1 MARVHA
7 SAIVDPAAQ
16 LAEDVEIGPFCLIGP
31 QVSIGAGTRLD
42 SHVVVSGRTHIGRN
56 NRFHAHSA
64 IGGAPQDKK
73 YGGEDTELVIGDGN
87 TVREHCTF
95 SLGTVQGGGV
105 TRLGSGNWIM
115 ANVHVA
121 HDCRVGDHTIMANNV
136 TLAGHVEIGDQV
148 ILGGMSA
155 VHQFTRVGAHAMVAG
170 GAIVLRD
177 VPPYVM
183 CSGNPAEP
191 HGLNTEGL
199 RRRGFDADTLAALK
213 RAYRVLYR
221 EGRTVAEAQ
230 DGLAALEAEAPA
242 AAAAVAL
249 LRDFVA
255 ASARGLIR

>member
-16 LAEDVEIGPFCLIGP
+16 LAEDVEIGPFCLVGP
-31 QVSIGAGTRLD
+31 RVSIGAGTRLD
-42 SHVVVSGRTHIGRN
+42 SHVVVAGRTRIGRN
-56 NRFHAHSA
+56 NRFYAHSA
-64 IGGAPQDKK
+64 IGGEPQDKK
-73 YGGEDTELVIGDGN
+73 YAGEDTELVIGDGN

-95 SLGTVQGGGV
+95 SLGTTQGGGV
-105 TRLGSGNWIM
+105 TRLGSDNWIM

-121 HDCRVGDHTIMANNV
+121 HDCQVGNGTIMANNV

-148 ILGGMSA
+148 ILGGMSG
-155 VHQFTRVGAHAMVAG
+155 VHQFVRVGAHAMAAG

-199 RRRGFDADTLAALK
+199 RRRGFDADTLVALK
-213 RAYRVLYR
+213 RAYRALYR
-221 EGRTVAEAQ
+221 EGRTVADAQEA
-230 DGLAALEAEAPA
+230 LAALEAESPA
-242 AAAAVAL
+242 AAPAVAL
-249 LRDFVA
+249 LREFVA

>member
-1 MARVHA
+1 MARIHP
-7 SAIVDPAAQ
+7 SAVVDPAAQ
-16 LAEDVEIGPFCLIGP
+16 LADEVEIGPFCLVGP
-31 QVSIGAGTRLD
+31 QVSMAAGTRLD
-42 SHVVVSGRTHIGRN
+42 SHVVIAGRTRIGRN
-56 NRFHAHSA
+56 NRFYSHCA
-64 IGGAPQDKK
+64 IGGEPQDKK

-95 SLGTVQGGGV
+95 SLGTAQGGGV
-105 TRLGSGNWIM
+105 TRIGSGNWVM

-121 HDCRVGDHTIMANNV
+121 HDCLVGDGTIMANNV

-191 HGLNTEGL
+191 HGLNAEGL

-221 EGRTVAEAQ
+221 EGRTVADAQEA
-230 DGLAALEAEAPA
+230 LAALESETPA
-242 AAAAVAL
+242 AAAAVAR
-249 LRDFVA
+249 LREFVA